1 MNEQIQKLEGTVTAL
16 KSRLFD
22 ANEEIAQS
30 RAVIQ
35 NLSAGFQEIIQLVG
49 ITGNEEGSV
58 EIKAVVEAVRALIP
72 DQLELDEVKAEAE

>member
-1 MNEQIQKLEGTVTAL
+1 MSEQIQKLEGTVTAL

-72 DQLELDEVKAEAE
+72 EQLELDEVKAEAE

>member
-1 MNEQIQKLEGTVTAL
+1 MSEQIQKLEGTVTAL

-22 ANEEIAQS
+22 ANEEIAQA

-49 ITGNEEGSV
+49 ITGNEEGTV
-58 EIKAVVEAVRALIP
+58 EIKAVVEAVRALVP
-72 DQLELDEVKAEAE
+72 EQLELDEVKPEAE

>member
-1 MNEQIQKLEGTVTAL
+1 MSEQIQKLEATVTAL

-72 DQLELDEVKAEAE
+72 EQLELDEVAEAE

>member
-49 ITGNEEGSV
+49 ITGDENGSV

-72 DQLELDEVKAEAE
+72 EQLELDEVKAEAE

>member
-58 EIKAVVEAVRALIP
+58 EIKAVVEAVRALVP
-72 DQLELDEVKAEAE
+72 EQLELDEVKAEAE

>member
-1 MNEQIQKLEGTVTAL
+1 MSEQIQKLEGTVTAL

-22 ANEEIAQS
+22 ANEEISQS

-72 DQLELDEVKAEAE
+72 EQLELDEVKAEAE

>member
-1 MNEQIQKLEGTVTAL
+1 MSEQIQKLEGTVTAL

-58 EIKAVVEAVRALIP
+58 EIKAVVEAVRALVP
-72 DQLELDEVKAEAE
+72 EQLELDEVKAEAE

>member
-72 DQLELDEVKAEAE
+72 EQLELDEVKAEAE

>member
-72 DQLELDEVKAEAE
+72 EQLELDEVAEAE

>member
-1 MNEQIQKLEGTVTAL
+1 MSEQIQKLEGTVTAL

-72 DQLELDEVKAEAE
+72 EQLELDEVKAEDE